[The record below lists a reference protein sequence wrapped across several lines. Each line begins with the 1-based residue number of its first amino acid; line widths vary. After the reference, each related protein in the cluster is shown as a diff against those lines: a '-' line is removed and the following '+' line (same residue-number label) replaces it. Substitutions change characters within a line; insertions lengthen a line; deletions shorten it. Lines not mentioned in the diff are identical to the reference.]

1 MALHQLR
8 RVQLIKE
15 VQALKAKI
23 AELEQ
28 EKLDAELLLE
38 TTINHSD
45 RVEELLYE
53 ITKKLERE
61 IKEREHTEAALELI
75 LEVLQR
81 EKEDLE
87 ILLETTTTH
96 GDLNAYDL
104 YKDTIEIAQQNR
116 ELFRRIAEA
125 VPLGIIAVRQSDEQI
140 IYANS
145 HACKELMT
153 EEEQILQLKH
163 KDLFVVHPNIPV
175 NAKSNETYELRM
187 RRTDGSHFW
196 AGVTFTELK
205 LVKEPSYI
213 ITFVDI
219 TARKEQETYLY
230 RIVSQRTKELEQAKE
245 EAERANRAKS
255 EFLAQMSHE
264 IRTPLN
270 AIIGFT
276 QLLTL
281 DNDLTPSQLEAIRVI
296 ESSGKH
302 LLKLINEILD
312 LSKVEA
318 GKTSLELLPFD
329 LPDRLYPIQEMFK
342 LKAAEKGITL
352 NWEIDSPQWV
362 IGDADKLS
370 QVLIN
375 LVSNALKFTDRGSVT
390 LSVKQ
395 LEKKPNQ
402 VLLEFAVIDTGAG
415 ISEADQKLIFESFR
429 QTETGRK
436 SSEGTGLGLAISQ
449 KLVNLMGGEIQV
461 ESKLN
466 EGSKFSF
473 SLLLDVSTDAP
484 EAKEQ
489 TIEVAQVESDT
500 VYRVLI
506 VDDEPTNLAYLT
518 KLLHRQGFLVQEGED
533 GEVGLKLWREWRPHI
548 ILTDWRMPK
557 MDGLEMVKLIRETDS
572 KIPILLLTASS
583 YAEDKELILSS
594 GCNAYLFKPIDRHKL
609 LGEIDRLLRDAYPA
623 KLSEPLSILVA
634 EDSPVNQ
641 KVILR
646 MLKKL
651 GYHADVTA
659 NGQTTL
665 EAIKSNRYNLVFMD
679 VEMPI
684 LDGVEVAQQ
693 VYREMANPPVIVAMT
708 AHRDNEER
716 NRCLQAGMKE
726 FITKPISIEELRQ
739 LLDRYEGS

>member
-8 RVQLIKE
+8 RVQLIRE

-53 ITKKLERE
+53 ITKRLERE

-87 ILLETTTTH
+87 ILLETTTAH

-145 HACKELMT
+145 HACKELMM

-245 EAERANRAKS
+245 TAERANRAKS

-281 DNDLTPSQLEAIRVI
+281 DKDLTPSQLEAVRII
-296 ESSGKH
+296 ERSGKH

-318 GKTSLELLPFD
+318 GKTSLELLPFN
-329 LPDRLYPIQEMFK
+329 LPDRLYAIQEMFK

-362 IGDADKLS
+362 IGDADKIS

-375 LVSNALKFTDRGSVT
+375 LVSNALKFTDRGSIT

-395 LEKKPNQ
+395 LEQKPNQ
-402 VLLEFAVIDTGAG
+402 VLLEFAVIDTGPG
-415 ISEADQKLIFESFR
+415 ISEADQQLIFESFR

-436 SSEGTGLGLAISQ
+436 SPEGTGLGLAISQ
-449 KLVNLMGGEIQV
+449 KLINLMGGEIKV

-473 SLLLDVSTDAP
+473 SLLLDVPTDPPA
-484 EAKEQ
+484 AKEQ
-489 TIEVAQVESDT
+489 TIEVAQVELDT

-518 KLLHRQGFLVQEGED
+518 KLCHRQGFLVQEAED
-533 GEVGLKLWREWRPHI
+533 GEVGLKLWREWHPHI

-557 MDGLEMVKLIRETDS
+557 MDGLEMVRLIRETDS

-583 YAEDKELILSS
+583 YAEDKESILSA

-609 LGEIDRLLRDAYPA
+609 LGEIDRLLRDAYPP
-623 KLSEPLSILVA
+623 KPIEPLSILVA
-634 EDSPVNQ
+634 EDNPVNQ

-651 GYHADVTA
+651 GYYADVTA

-665 EAIKSNRYNLVFMD
+665 EAIKSNRYNLVLMD

-693 VYREMANPPVIVAMT
+693 VFREMANPPTIVAMT